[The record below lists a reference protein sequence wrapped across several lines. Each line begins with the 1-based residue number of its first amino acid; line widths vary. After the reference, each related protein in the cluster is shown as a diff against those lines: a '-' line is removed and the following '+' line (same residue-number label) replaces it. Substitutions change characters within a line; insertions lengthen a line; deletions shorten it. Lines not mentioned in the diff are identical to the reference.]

1 MQNLTKYVALSV
13 LAPKH
18 IEKYSPSLERES
30 ADLVTRFIESTE
42 KEGSIN
48 PFHHL
53 TLFSMNVITTALF
66 SKRFDS
72 VHNPNFITL
81 TSIIEQAMKNLGLD
95 NDLSNFLPII
105 SLYDYFFGTQV
116 EQKSFIK
123 NERNPFFRK
132 LIQNAT
138 TAEGPNVIKSF
149 AEDGFTLSNDDML
162 VITCKYSQESF

>member
-138 TAEGPNVIKSF
+138 MAEGPNVIKSF